1 MLLADSKLV
10 ALFGQRTGKL
20 PDNSLQS
27 AIADVASKPDLLW
40 SDVQVVAL
48 QNSLNAAVKALA
60 PVTLLDLRNGWNP
73 FERSKLRM
81 VTSAIKNA
89 LFLLFAGTLII
100 AAAASTFVLNHGTG
114 IVLALEALK
123 EQEPQR
129 RIGQLQRQ
137 LLNAQPTAAAA
148 TSAEIIL
155 AREAYF
161 STLDDLRE
169 IDQRLSIYMP
179 LSQSFP
185 SQYGNPL
192 VMASNLFWRRVP
204 SPNVPP
210 IQAPPPQNT
219 PSQAPVSQSG
229 SKASNVST
237 TIPLSGTPGPGPNS
251 ETRPVQT
258 SDQWGQ
264 YGSNSYASMN
274 ISCELAKASGQFPD
288 NAFARTEIGKMFIQ
302 YQTDALNLFCY
313 QRLLYQPSMIPP
325 IEARLGEMNV
335 AVGIYAL
342 WILPAIYGALGATI
356 FFMRSVLD
364 RLIPDPPFGR
374 IALRI
379 ALGALAG
386 IVLGWFWSPEN
397 ALSSDIAKV
406 GFSLFAT
413 AFIVGFSID
422 VFFAMMDRFVKV
434 TEGFFTGDSTPQPP
448 NANQPIG

>member
-1 MLLADSKLV
+1 MLLSDAKLI

-20 PDNSLQS
+20 PDYSLPS
-27 AIADVASKPDLLW
+27 AIAEVASRPGLQW
-40 SDVQVVAL
+40 SEDQVVAL
-48 QNSLNAAVKALA
+48 QNGLNAAVKAIA

-73 FERSKLRM
+73 FERSTPRVIL
-81 VTSAIKNA
+81 SSIKNA
-89 LFLLFAGTLII
+89 LFLLFAGLLII
-100 AAAASTFVLNHGTG
+100 AAAASTLVLNKGTG
-114 IVLALEALK
+114 IIVALEKLK

-129 RIGQLQRQ
+129 HIGQLQRQ
-137 LLNAQPTAAAA
+137 LLNAQPAVPVTSSSVS
-148 TSAEIIL
+148 SAEIIL

-161 STLDDLRE
+161 ATLDDLRE

-192 VMASNLFWRRVP
+192 VLAKNLVW
-204 SPNVPP
+204 SPNVAPHDP
-210 IQAPPPQNT
+210 APKEQAT
-219 PSQAPVSQSG
+219 SG
-229 SKASNVST
+229 SSMNSAGTSRSQQPH
-237 TIPLSGTPGPGPNS
+237 TIDPWGPF
-251 ETRPVQT
+251 
-258 SDQWGQ
+258 
-264 YGSNSYASMN
+264 GSNHYASMN
-274 ISCELAKASGQFPD
+274 ISCELAKTSSSYPD
-288 NAFARTEIGKMFIQ
+288 NPFAKTEIGKMFIQ

-335 AVGIYAL
+335 AVGVYAL

-364 RLIPDPPFGR
+364 RLTPDPPFGK

-397 ALSSDIAKV
+397 ALSSDIAKI

-413 AFIVGFSID
+413 SFIVGFSID
-422 VFFAMMDRFVKV
+422 IFFAMMDRFVKA
-434 TEGFFTGDSTPQPP
+434 TEGFFLGENAQQP
-448 NANQPIG
+448 AAAI